1 MRILCLSQLGVAL
14 ARWHIPLRITLV
26 WRRVN
31 MMRIMMDTDQVRMMA
46 SALRREADTMDGHM
60 ASIRASVKGANWQSQ
75 AREEYVSNLETLLRV
90 NAQTTQAMRLMAQAA
105 EKKAEQWEKLAS
117 KFNGPFEFI
126 GDIWRNFL
134 DHLNNTWQGII
145 NSIGRIKLPEF
156 SLVPPSAVST
166 VGLMTLGTMIK
177 NNQLPASWVNQ
188 VIKAVNVSGT
198 IQDMSGASNN
208 SELTVQDLSKLNEY
222 ELFDEIKGM
231 KARLGEINL
240 QTPKLEGKISEID
253 AQIAICEE
261 KLRNA
266 EQEEAR
272 LLNKIFNQDEKY
284 EQVADNYRKQIED
297 LNGMKKRY
305 QSEIESLN
313 AEAENIN
320 TKLPVADQLINEKLA
335 VYNGNKPAPGTTVTH
350 WRQANIPFHND
361 SSHRDPRFYDAAI
374 NQFGVDTNPRYKK
387 DDYTYCN
394 VFAGDVARSMGVPF
408 PTKGEWS
415 NKNDPMTI
423 ASPDLWKYFTDK
435 NAPIS
440 AAADGWREVSTSNL
454 EALETHVNSGKMAI
468 VLSEG
473 HVAVV
478 RPNQDIS
485 DLRSIQIAQAGAM
498 NTNNTTVGTAFA
510 TPLKNNANVKIFMVD

>member
-1 MRILCLSQLGVAL
+1 MRI
-14 ARWHIPLRITLV
+14 R
-26 WRRVN
+26 
-31 MMRIMMDTDQVRMMA
+31 METDQVRMMA

-60 ASIRASVKGANWQSQ
+60 ASIRASVEGANWQSQ

-145 NSIGRIKLPEF
+145 NSIGKIKIPEF
-156 SLVPPSAVST
+156 SLVPSGAVST

-177 NNQLPASWVNQ
+177 NNQLPASWINH
-188 VIKAVNVSGT
+188 VIKGVNGSEI
-198 IQDMSGASNN
+198 IQDKSGATYN
-208 SELTVQDLSKLNEY
+208 SELTVDDLSKLDEY

-231 KARLGEINL
+231 KIRQIDINI
-240 QTPKLEGKISEID
+240 QIPKLENKISEID
-253 AQIAICEE
+253 AQIADCEE

-272 LLNKIFNQDEKY
+272 LFNKIFNQDEKY

-313 AEAENIN
+313 AEATNIN

-335 VYNGNKPAPGTTVTH
+335 VYNGKKPAPGMNSRTGSPPNNVEAIL
-350 WRQANIPFHND
+350 QND
-361 SSHRDPRFYDAAI
+361 ASHRDPRFYNAVI
-374 NQFGVDTNPRYKK
+374 NEFAVENNIRYKE
-387 DDYTYCN
+387 TSGNSYCN
-394 VFAGDVARSMGVPF
+394 IFAGDVAKAMGVPL
-408 PTKGEWS
+408 PTKAEFG
-415 NKNDPMTI
+415 NDPRATNLTVGF
-423 ASPDLWKYFTDK
+423 PELYRYFTDPK
-435 NAPIS
+435 APVH
-440 AAADGWREVSTSNL
+440 AVDEGWREVSASNL
-454 EALETHVNSGKMAI
+454 DLLENHVNAGKMAVVVSHDHI
-468 VLSEG
+468 
-473 HVAVV
+473 AVV
-478 RPNQDIS
+478 RPNQDIN
-485 DLRSIQIAQAGAM
+485 DFKSIEIAQAGGE
-498 NTNNTTVGTAFA
+498 NLNSTTIGYAFDSVFES
-510 TPLKNNANVKIFMVD
+510 KEDVKIFMVD